1 MLRPTQIAIPTL
13 VRAKDGA
20 LDRLG
25 LYLGRSGHRKVAVF
39 LSAGLVSPLP
49 ERVTRSLKERSVEAV
64 AWVEVADN
72 DLESTARLFADL
84 PKGEVHR
91 GPQPPAV
98 LRGAD
103 LALQRR
109 VL

>member
-39 LSAGLVSPLP
+39 LSAGLVAPLP
-49 ERVTRSLKERSVEAV
+49 ERVARSLKERSVEA

-72 DLESTARLFADL
+72 DLESTARLFADIV
-84 PKGEVHR
+84 GEI
-91 GPQPPAV
+91 QE
-98 LRGAD
+98 
-103 LALQRR
+103 RR
-109 VL
+109 